1 MILNSNKTFFLST
14 IKEKIINFICDK
26 FNIADYPNLH
36 DFIDVKQ
43 LDIVN
48 VYDKDIL
55 YKIKIRLKR
64 HGEVTINNLEE
75 HREVIET
82 VVERP
87 IKFEIVDYKNVYV
100 NVLYLDKEKEGN
112 IETNNIVRYEYFPA
126 ESFDKDTAD
135 KTIRYEFVE
144 GEKEGLSFYIGKDL
158 EGTDFKLNILDG
170 SLLIGGMTGTGKG
183 NIINVLVT
191 SLMLTYTENE
201 LVFLGCDVTKSDVYY
216 FGRYKH
222 FRGMASTWNEFLE
235 QAEWLENKLYKE
247 RAEILNKANCR
258 NVISYNNKHDKK
270 MSYYVFVI
278 DEVVLLTRNAKCR
291 DKLHDIMCV
300 GRKYGCYFVLCLQDA
315 TKDTIGKCKM
325 NCPQVIGL
333 GTNDETDSN
342 TIIGKNQNLQDIKE
356 PGRCKIKTKKG
367 ITEVQSMFIDEDR
380 IEELLKPYLKE

>member
-1 MILNSNKTFFLST
+1 MIVNLRKYVKLSNY
-14 IKEKIINFICDK
+14 KEKIIDLICDSL
-26 FNIADYPNLH
+26 NIAQYPNL
-36 DFIDVKQ
+36 DKFIDVKQ
-43 LDIVN
+43 LNIID
-48 VYDKDIL
+48 VYDKEVL
-55 YKIKIRLKR
+55 YKFKIMLKR
-64 HGEVTINNLEE
+64 SGEVTINNLEDY
-75 HREVIET
+75 REVIED
-82 VVERP
+82 VVKRP
-87 IKFEIVDYKNVYV
+87 IDFEIVDYKNIYV
-100 NVLYLDKEKEGN
+100 NVLYLDKEKEEN
-112 IETNNIVRYEYFPA
+112 IETDNIVRYKYFPA
-126 ESFDKDTAD
+126 ESFDKDTTN

-170 SLLIGGMTGTGKG
+170 SLLIGGMTGSGKG

-222 FRGMASTWNEFLE
+222 FRGMASTCNEFLE

-247 RAEILNKANCR
+247 RADILNKANCR

-333 GTNDETDSN
+333 KTNDDTDSS
-342 TIIGKNQNLQDIKE
+342 TIIGKNHNLQDIKD
-356 PGRCKIKTKKG
+356 PGRCKVKSKNG
-367 ITEVQSMFIDEDR
+367 VVEVQSYFIDEDT
-380 IEELLKPYLKE
+380 IDKLLRPYLKE

>member
-48 VYDKDIL
+48 VYDEDIL

-100 NVLYLDKEKEGN
+100 NVLYLDKEKEEN
-112 IETNNIVRYEYFPA
+112 IETNNIVRYKYFPA
-126 ESFDKDTAD
+126 ESFDKDTTD

-170 SLLIGGMTGTGKG
+170 SLLIGGMTGSGKG

-222 FRGMASTWNEFLE
+222 FRGMASTCNEFLE

-247 RAEILNKANCR
+247 RDNAHAADSEDKFFRWVYRKIMNCR
-258 NVISYNNKHDKK
+258 K
-270 MSYYVFVI
+270 FVGI
-278 DEVVLLTRNAKCR
+278 DGLTMKNLQTAGMTHYLKQGIQRTGLGLKEFLLTEEGE
-291 DKLHDIMCV
+291 KLMT
-300 GRKYGCYFVLCLQDA
+300 KYNYFSEHRVD
-315 TKDTIGKCKM
+315 
-325 NCPQVIGL
+325 N
-333 GTNDETDSN
+333 
-342 TIIGKNQNLQDIKE
+342 IIARYKQF
-356 PGRCKIKTKKG
+356 
-367 ITEVQSMFIDEDR
+367 V
-380 IEELLKPYLKE
+380 